1 MTKRSHFSRYNKF
14 LTPLVGSDYDPRV
27 LYMMFNYLKL
37 HPKDNE
43 KQIRQIFNGGLIWNN
58 MMIAPETIKRLYP
71 IFNEEVEKEDI
82 IKGES
87 KTIKKITITESQF
100 NRLMNIQ

>member
-43 KQIRQIFNGGLIWNN
+43 KQIRQIFNGGL
-58 MMIAPETIKRLYP
+58 
-71 IFNEEVEKEDI
+71 
-82 IKGES
+82 
-87 KTIKKITITESQF
+87 
-100 NRLMNIQ
+100 